1 MACNIIKGLDGTNT
15 VVDANG
21 NPSALYDDLL
31 QLLSNYPYA
40 TSELIPTDDINN
52 LALQYYELSNTPEFR
67 SKYNLTS
74 KLDVEV
80 SIDDIISH
88 INTEYSFNETQE
100 QGVKEGVEELFEST
114 PELANSVYEALGFG
128 NFDKTYSYEN
138 EIVNKFDADVE
149 TIINGMRNVSI
160 ADDEDSDIDLEL
172 KLAEENGIKYL
183 KYSEYFPPADRD
195 VNHYIFYNDKGKS
208 QAEEIYRLKDI
219 KGTTEYQRQLGYLL
233 QYNLD
238 DVSKFTEEP
247 ISKINKLV
255 TPEQKQQAQQ
265 LYSQYLSNFVSTNF
279 DSIISDLQS
288 KNLLEKKCS

>member
-1 MACNIIKGLDGTNT
+1 MACNIIRGSDGTNT

-114 PELANSVYEALGFG
+114 PELANSVYESLGFG
-128 NFDKTYSYEN
+128 KKIDSNISINELEDTDISKEIDILYKGESIGKATLVKSENSDDVDYIEDWSIKSEYQNKGLGYSARQ
-138 EIVNKFDADVE
+138 ILQNKYP
-149 TIINGMRNVSI
+149 T
-160 ADDEDSDIDLEL
+160 L
-172 KLAEENGIKYL
+172 KLSSAATDKSKYL
-183 KYSEYFPPADRD
+183 YEKA
-195 VNHYIFYNDKGKS
+195 
-208 QAEEIYRLKDI
+208 I
-219 KGTTEYQRQLGYLL
+219 KNQ
-233 QYNLD
+233 
-238 DVSKFTEEP
+238 
-247 ISKINKLV
+247 I
-255 TPEQKQQAQQ
+255 TPQQKQQAQQ
-265 LYSQYLSNFVSTNF
+265 LYSNFLSNFVDNNF
-279 DSIISDLQS
+279 DTIIQDLQT
-288 KNLLEKKCS
+288 KNILDKKCS